1 MDDVRSR
8 LFYMEQNPPINIIDI
23 ILIGNLTIILYRHH
37 LNPKCW

>member
-8 LFYMEQNPPINIIDI
+8 LFYMEQNPINIIDI